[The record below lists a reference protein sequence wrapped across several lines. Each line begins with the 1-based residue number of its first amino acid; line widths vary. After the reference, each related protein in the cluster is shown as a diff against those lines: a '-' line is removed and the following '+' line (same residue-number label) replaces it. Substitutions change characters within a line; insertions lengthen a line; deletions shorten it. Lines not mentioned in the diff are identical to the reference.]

1 MPTIYG
7 DTLDAAGRCTHYH
20 SEKDVIAN
28 KCATCDKYWACY
40 ECHAAATDH
49 SFGAMD
55 LKSLAEAMVSCCSM
69 AFVTCPVLIA
79 GRALIRNH
87 VFLRVVMRA
96 ASRGV
101 ESISVNCGHGRKFS
115 PR

>member
-1 MPTIYG
+1 M
-7 DTLDAAGRCTHYH
+7 AARPAQHREGFQIHRP
-20 SEKDVIAN
+20 
-28 KCATCDKYWACY
+28 
-40 ECHAAATDH
+40 
-49 SFGAMD
+49 
-55 LKSLAEAMVSCCSM
+55 EAMVSCYSM

-79 GRALIRNH
+79 GRALIGNH

-96 ASRGV
+96 ASRII

>member
-1 MPTIYG
+1 M
-7 DTLDAAGRCTHYH
+7 AARPAQHREGFQIHRP
-20 SEKDVIAN
+20 
-28 KCATCDKYWACY
+28 
-40 ECHAAATDH
+40 
-49 SFGAMD
+49 
-55 LKSLAEAMVSCCSM
+55 EAMVSCCSM

-79 GRALIRNH
+79 GRALIGNH

-96 ASRGV
+96 ASRGI

>member
-1 MPTIYG
+1 M
-7 DTLDAAGRCTHYH
+7 AACPAQHREGFQIHR
-20 SEKDVIAN
+20 
-28 KCATCDKYWACY
+28 
-40 ECHAAATDH
+40 
-49 SFGAMD
+49 
-55 LKSLAEAMVSCCSM
+55 AEAMASCCSM

>member
-1 MPTIYG
+1 M
-7 DTLDAAGRCTHYH
+7 AARPAQHCEGFQIHRP
-20 SEKDVIAN
+20 
-28 KCATCDKYWACY
+28 
-40 ECHAAATDH
+40 
-49 SFGAMD
+49 
-55 LKSLAEAMVSCCSM
+55 EAMVSCCSM

-79 GRALIRNH
+79 GRTLIGNH

-96 ASRGV
+96 ASRII

>member
-7 DTLDAAGRCTHYH
+7 DTLDDAGRCTHYH

-28 KCATCDKYWACY
+28 KCATCNKYWACY

-55 LKSLAEAMVSCCSM
+55 LKSRA
-69 AFVTCPVLIA
+69 VLCGA
-79 GRALIRNH
+79 
-87 VFLRVVMRA
+87 
-96 ASRGV
+96 
-101 ESISVNCGHGRKFS
+101 CGHEMTFADYTAISTFKSQIRTTSQGYWQRL
-115 PR
+115 P

>member
-28 KCATCDKYWACY
+28 KCATCNKYWACY

-49 SFGAMD
+49 SFGPMD
-55 LKSLAEAMVSCCSM
+55 LKSLAVLCGACGHEMPFADYTGNTN
-69 AFVTCPVLIA
+69 TCPQCEQVFNPGCSLHRHIYFQVLD
-79 GRALIRNH
+79 
-87 VFLRVVMRA
+87 
-96 ASRGV
+96 
-101 ESISVNCGHGRKFS
+101 
-115 PR
+115 